1 MRSPTTRTDTT
12 AGRCLACAA
21 IAIAGLVATPAAAQ
35 GVNDKYWIEL
45 SGHYASPDT
54 KVTFSRPGLPGTK
67 FDMESDLG
75 LNSHEFLPDIYGGV
89 RLGEHWLLTG
99 EYYGLDRN
107 GSKTV
112 TRDITFDGVTYPA
125 NIEVDSKFRS
135 NIYRFSV
142 GYSFF
147 KDDKGEFGADVGL
160 HTTNF
165 KIDLNGQARAG
176 GPGLTA
182 QNRDQS
188 FTAPLPT
195 LGLYGVYEVAPKVS
209 LNGRFDWLNLKVG
222 DYDGEIFNVQA
233 SVAYNFTD
241 LIAVGGGWR
250 YVDYNLNVDRKGYTA
265 KFDYK
270 FNGPSIFLRLDF
282 H

>member
-1 MRSPTTRTDTT
+1 MRGLRAKADTAVRFL
-12 AGRCLACAA
+12 AGAA
-21 IAIAGLVATPAAAQ
+21 IAVAALAATPAAAQ

-45 SGHYASPDT
+45 SGFRASPDT
-54 KVTFSRPGLPGTK
+54 KVTVSRPGQPGTK
-67 FDMESDLG
+67 LDMESDLG
-75 LNSHEFLPDIYGGV
+75 LNSHEFLPGIYGGV
-89 RLGEHWLLTG
+89 RLGERWLITG

-107 GSKTV
+107 GSKIL
-112 TRDITFDGVTYPA
+112 TRDINFDGSTYPA
-125 NIEVDSKFRS
+125 SVEVDSKFRS

-147 KDDKGEFGADVGL
+147 KNEQGELGADLGL

-165 KIDLNGQARAG
+165 KIDLRGQGTAG
-176 GPGLTA
+176 GPGVTL

-209 LNGRFDWLNLKVG
+209 VNGRVDWLSLKLG
-222 DYDGEIFNVQA
+222 DYDGGIFNAQA

-241 LIAVGGGWR
+241 LIAVGAGWR
-250 YVDYNLNVDRKGYTA
+250 YVDYNLDVNKKNYTA